1 MKAAMLAILT
11 GSGVLAGCSVFPDY
25 VRPAIDTP
33 VQWQAQRN
41 GAGRATEFTDWW
53 RQFDDPVLTRLQQ
66 AAEQDNPTLEQAVA
80 SIASAR
86 ASLAGAEAGG
96 MPSLTGSGAFS
107 RSKGG
112 GTSGV
117 NSQTGTGSGTGFG
130 SGITQILSGS
140 LDASWELDLFGK
152 FAFGRQA
159 EQARLTAAEL
169 TWRNAKIS
177 LAAEVA
183 SQYVSYRA
191 CELAAAAYQNA
202 ITSKQDTARLTGVL
216 ARSGFSSPADAVLA
230 EASVHASE
238 SNLIAQRTEC
248 DNTVKALV
256 ALTGLAEA
264 DLRAWLAAGS
274 GIPTPAQFQV
284 DSVPADLLTQRPDLA
299 ADERKLAA
307 ASADIGNAVAKR
319 YPSVSLTGS
328 IGKRKTET
336 TGLTLSSNT
345 WSIGPTVTLPIF
357 DGGELRS
364 KVDSAEAA
372 YASAWASYRSD
383 IRAAIKEV
391 EQALVNLNGAEQ
403 REIAEGRS
411 AEQYRQYF
419 QVAELNWRA
428 GGLSLLSMEDA
439 RGQMI
444 TQEIS
449 HITQQQNRV
458 QYWIALY
465 KALGGGWR
473 AQDTQLNAGT
483 PLSDGNRRSEEQL

>member
-1 MKAAMLAILT
+1 VRAALLTILA
-11 GSGVLAGCSVFPDY
+11 GGALAGCSVFPDY
-25 VRPAIDTP
+25 VRPSIDTP
-33 VQWQAQRN
+33 AQWQAQRTEAA
-41 GAGRATEFTDWW
+41 GAAERLDWW
-53 RQFDDPVLTRLQQ
+53 RQFNDPVLSRLLQ

-80 SIASAR
+80 NIASAR

-96 MPSLTGSGAFS
+96 MPSLTTKGAFT

-112 GTSGV
+112 TS
-117 NSQTGTGSGTGFG
+117 TGTGTQTTSTSGSSFNT
-130 SGITQILSGS
+130 GITQILSGS

-152 FAFGRQA
+152 FAFNRQA
-159 EQARLTAAEL
+159 EQARLAAAEL
-169 TWRNAKIS
+169 TLHNAKVS

-183 SQYVSYRA
+183 SDYVSYRA
-191 CELAAAAYQNA
+191 CQLTATAYQNA
-202 ITSKQDTARLTGVL
+202 IASKQDTARLTGVL
-216 ARSGFSSPADAVLA
+216 AGAGFSSPADAVLA
-230 EASVHASE
+230 DASLHASE
-238 SNLIAQRTEC
+238 SSLIAQRTEC

-264 DLRAWLAAGS
+264 DLRAWLAAGG
-274 GIPTPAQFQV
+274 GIPVPAQFQV

-345 WSIGPTVTLPIF
+345 WSIGPTITLPIF

-372 YASAWASYRSD
+372 YASALATYRSD
-383 IRAAIKEV
+383 IRSAVKEV
-391 EQALVNLNGAEQ
+391 EQALVNLSGAEQ
-403 REIAEGRS
+403 RERVEGRS

-419 QVAELNWRA
+419 RAAELNWRS
-428 GGLSLLSMEDA
+428 GGLSLLSLEDA

-473 AQDTQLNAGT
+473 AQDTQLSAGDT
-483 PLSDGNRRSEEQL
+483 QREESL

>member
-1 MKAAMLAILT
+1 VRTALLTILA
-11 GSGVLAGCSVFPDY
+11 GGALAGCSVFPDY
-25 VRPAIDTP
+25 VRPTIDTP
-33 VQWQAQRN
+33 AQWQAKRTEAA
-41 GAGRATEFTDWW
+41 GASERLDWW
-53 RQFDDPVLTRLQQ
+53 RQFDDPVLTRLLQ

-80 SIASAR
+80 NIASAR

-96 MPSLTGSGAFS
+96 MPSLTTKGAFT

-112 GTSGV
+112 TSTG
-117 NSQTGTGSGTGFG
+117 SQTTSASGSSFNT
-130 SGITQILSGS
+130 GITQILSGS

-152 FAFGRQA
+152 FAFNRQA
-159 EQARLTAAEL
+159 EQARLTAAEFS
-169 TWRNAKIS
+169 WQNAKIS
-177 LAAEVA
+177 LAAEVT
-183 SQYVSYRA
+183 SDYVSYRA
-191 CELAAAAYQNA
+191 CQLTAAAYQNA
-202 ITSKQDTARLTGVL
+202 IASKQDTARLTGML
-216 ARSGFSSPADAVLA
+216 ADAGFSSPADAALA
-230 EASVHASE
+230 EASLHASE
-238 SNLIAQRTEC
+238 SSLIAQRTEC
-248 DNTVKALV
+248 ENTVKALV
-256 ALTGLAEA
+256 ALTGLAETE
-264 DLRAWLAAGS
+264 LRTWLSGGH
-274 GIPTPAQFQV
+274 GIPTPTQFQV

-336 TGLTLSSNT
+336 TGMTLSSNT

-372 YASAWASYRSD
+372 YAGALATYRSD
-383 IRAAIKEV
+383 IRAAVKEV
-391 EQALVNLNGAEQ
+391 EQALVNLSDAEQ
-403 REIAEGRS
+403 RESVEGRS

-419 QVAELNWRA
+419 RAAELNWRA
-428 GGLSLLSMEDA
+428 GGLSLLSLEDA

-444 TQEIS
+444 NQEIS

-473 AQDTQLNAGT
+473 ARDTHLSAGDT
-483 PLSDGNRRSEEQL
+483 RREESL

>member
-1 MKAAMLAILT
+1 MRAAILAILV

-25 VRPAIDTP
+25 VRSAIDTP
-33 VQWQAQRN
+33 AQWQAQRTDV
-41 GAGRATEFTDWW
+41 GRATELLDWW
-53 RQFDDPVLTRLQQ
+53 RQFNDPVLTRLLQ

-86 ASLAGAEAGG
+86 ASLVGAEASGL
-96 MPSLTGSGAFS
+96 PSLTGTTAYS

-112 GTSGV
+112 SAY
-117 NSQTGTGSGTGFG
+117 GTGSQTATGTSSSVS

-152 FAFGRQA
+152 FAFNRQA
-159 EQARLTAAEL
+159 EQARLTASEL
-169 TWRNAKIS
+169 TWQNAKIS

-183 SQYVSYRA
+183 SNYVNYRA
-191 CELAAAAYQNA
+191 CELAATAYQNA
-202 ITSKQDTARLTGVL
+202 IASKQDTARLTGVL
-216 ARSGFSSPADAVLA
+216 ARAGFSASADAVLA
-230 EASVHASE
+230 EASLHAGE
-238 SNLIAQRTEC
+238 SSLLAQRVEC
-248 DNTVKALV
+248 DNTIKALV
-256 ALTGLAEA
+256 ALTDLAEA
-264 DLRAWLAAGS
+264 ELRGLLADGN

-284 DSVPADLLTQRPDLA
+284 NSVPADLLTQRPDLA

-336 TGLTLSSNT
+336 TGFTLSSNT
-345 WSIGPTVTLPIF
+345 WSIGPTITLPIF

-364 KVDSAEAA
+364 KVDSAEAG
-372 YASAWASYRSD
+372 YASALATYRSD

-391 EQALVNLNGAEQ
+391 EQALVNLSGAEQ

-411 AEQYRQYF
+411 AKQYRQYF
-419 QVAELNWRA
+419 QAAEINWRA
-428 GGLSLLSMEDA
+428 GGLSLLSLEDA

-449 HITQQQNRV
+449 HISQQQNRV

-473 AQDTQLNAGT
+473 DQNTQLSADN
-483 PLSDGNRRSEEQL
+483 NRSEAQL

>member
-1 MKAAMLAILT
+1 MRVALMAIAA
-11 GSGVLAGCSVFPDY
+11 GSGLMAGCSAFPEY
-25 VRPAIDTP
+25 VRPAIKTP
-33 VQWQAQRN
+33 EHWQAKR
-41 GAGRATEFTDWW
+41 ADDGRSNELFDWW
-53 RQFDDPVLTRLQQ
+53 RQFDDPILTRLLQT
-66 AAEQDNPTLEQAVA
+66 AEKDNPTLGQALA

-96 MPSLTGSGAFS
+96 LPSLTGKTAYS

-112 GTSGV
+112 SASGSTSQTATGTSA
-117 NSQTGTGSGTGFG
+117 SFG

-140 LDASWELDLFGK
+140 LDANWELDLFGK
-152 FAFGRQA
+152 FEFSRQA
-159 EQARLTAAEL
+159 EQARLAADEL
-169 TWRNAKIS
+169 TWHNAKVS

-183 SQYVSYRA
+183 SDYVGYRA
-191 CELAAAAYQNA
+191 CELSATAYQNA
-202 ITSKQDTARLTGVL
+202 IASKQETSRLTTVL
-216 ARSGFSSPADAVLA
+216 ARAGLSAPADAVLA
-230 EASVHASE
+230 EASLYASE
-238 SNLIAQRTEC
+238 SSLIAQRVEC
-248 DNTVKALV
+248 DKMVKSLV
-256 ALTGLAEA
+256 ALTDLAEPELCA
-264 DLRAWLAAGS
+264 LLAGGR

-307 ASADIGNAVAKR
+307 AGADIGSAVAKR

-345 WSIGPTVTLPIF
+345 WSIGPTITLPIF

-364 KVDSAEAA
+364 KVDSAEAG
-372 YASAWASYRSD
+372 YAGALATYQSD

-391 EQALVNLNGAEQ
+391 EQALVNLRGAEQ

-419 QVAELNWRA
+419 QAAEINWRS
-428 GGLSLLSMEDA
+428 GGLSLLSLEDA

-444 TQEIS
+444 NQEIS
-449 HITQQQNRV
+449 HITQQQSRV

-473 AQDTQLNAGT
+473 ADDGQQLSADN
-483 PLSDGNRRSEEQL
+483 NQNEKQL

>member
-1 MKAAMLAILT
+1 MRPAMLAILT

-33 VQWQAQRN
+33 AHWQAQRTKPE
-41 GAGRATEFTDWW
+41 RETEFLDWW
-53 RQFDDPVLTRLQQ
+53 SQFNDPVLTRLLQ

-86 ASLAGAEAGG
+86 ASLAGAGAGG
-96 MPSLTGSGAFS
+96 LPSLTAKTTYS

-112 GTSGV
+112 SAYGTS
-117 NSQTGTGSGTGFG
+117 SQTTTGSSAGFTTGI
-130 SGITQILSGS
+130 SQVLSGS

-152 FAFGRQA
+152 FAFSQQA

-169 TWRNAKIS
+169 TWQNAKIS

-183 SQYVSYRA
+183 SNYVSYRA
-191 CELAAAAYQNA
+191 CELAATAYQNA
-202 ITSKQDTARLTGVL
+202 IASKQDTARLTGVL
-216 ARSGFSSPADAVLA
+216 AHAGFSSSADAVLA
-230 EASVHASE
+230 EASLHAGE
-238 SNLIAQRTEC
+238 SSLIAQRAEC
-248 DNTVKALV
+248 DNTIKALV
-256 ALTGLAEA
+256 ALTDLAEA
-264 DLRAWLAAGS
+264 DLRAWLSGGS

-307 ASADIGNAVAKR
+307 AGADIGNAVAKR

-336 TGLTLSSNT
+336 SGLTLSSNT
-345 WSIGPTVTLPIF
+345 WSIGPTITLPIF
-357 DGGELRS
+357 DGGDLRS
-364 KVDSAEAA
+364 KVDSAEAG
-372 YASAWASYRSD
+372 YAGALATYRSD

-391 EQALVNLNGAEQ
+391 EQALVNLSGAEQ

-419 QVAELNWRA
+419 RAAEINWRA
-428 GGLSLLSMEDA
+428 GGLSLLSLEDA

-449 HITQQQNRV
+449 HISQQQNRV

-473 AQDTQLNAGT
+473 DQGTQLSA
-483 PLSDGNRRSEEQL
+483 GNRRSEEQL

>member
-33 VQWQAQRN
+33 AQWQAQRKDD
-41 GAGRATEFTDWW
+41 AGGATEFTDWW

-86 ASLAGAEAGG
+86 ASLSGAEAGG
-96 MPSLTGSGAFS
+96 MPSLTANGAFS

-112 GTSGV
+112 TIGTSAQTAGTSG
-117 NSQTGTGSGTGFG
+117 SSFS

-230 EASVHASE
+230 EASLHASE
-238 SNLIAQRTEC
+238 SNLIAQRAEC

-264 DLRAWLAAGS
+264 DLRAWLAAGG
-274 GIPTPAQFQV
+274 GIPTPVQFQV

-307 ASADIGNAVAKR
+307 ASADI
-319 YPSVSLTGS
+319 
-328 IGKRKTET
+328 
-336 TGLTLSSNT
+336 
-345 WSIGPTVTLPIF
+345 
-357 DGGELRS
+357 
-364 KVDSAEAA
+364 
-372 YASAWASYRSD
+372 
-383 IRAAIKEV
+383 
-391 EQALVNLNGAEQ
+391 
-403 REIAEGRS
+403 
-411 AEQYRQYF
+411 
-419 QVAELNWRA
+419 
-428 GGLSLLSMEDA
+428 
-439 RGQMI
+439 
-444 TQEIS
+444 
-449 HITQQQNRV
+449 
-458 QYWIALY
+458 
-465 KALGGGWR
+465 
-473 AQDTQLNAGT
+473 
-483 PLSDGNRRSEEQL
+483 

>member
-1 MKAAMLAILT
+1 MKAAIMTILA
-11 GSGVLAGCSVFPDY
+11 GGALAGCSVFPDY
-25 VRPAIDTP
+25 VRPAVDTP
-33 VQWQAQRN
+33 AQWQVRRTEAD
-41 GAGRATEFTDWW
+41 GAAERLDWW
-53 RQFDDPVLTRLQQ
+53 RQFNDPVLTRLLQ
-66 AAEQDNPTLEQAVA
+66 AAEQDNPTLDQAVA

-86 ASLAGAEAGG
+86 PSLAGAEAGG
-96 MPSLTGSGAFS
+96 MPGLTANGAFS

-112 GTSGV
+112 TSNGINGQTSG
-117 NSQTGTGSGTGFG
+117 SIGTGFN
-130 SGITQILSGS
+130 SGITQLLSGS

-159 EQARLTAAEL
+159 EQARLDAAEL
-169 TWRNAKIS
+169 ALHNAKVS

-183 SQYVSYRA
+183 SDYVSYRA
-191 CELAAAAYQNA
+191 CQLTAAAYQNA
-202 ITSKQDTARLTGVL
+202 IDSKQDTARLTGVL
-216 ARSGFSSPADAVLA
+216 AGAGFSSPADAVLA
-230 EASVHASE
+230 EASLHASE
-238 SNLIAQRTEC
+238 SSLIAQRVEC

-256 ALTGLAEA
+256 ALTGLAETE
-264 DLRAWLAAGS
+264 LRAWLDRGS
-274 GIPTPAQFQV
+274 GIPVPTQFRV

-372 YASAWASYRSD
+372 YAGALATYRSD
-383 IRAAIKEV
+383 IRAAVKEV
-391 EQALVNLNGAEQ
+391 EQALVNLSGAEQ
-403 REIAEGRS
+403 RESVEARS
-411 AEQYRQYF
+411 AEQYRRYF
-419 QVAELNWRA
+419 LASEQNWRA
-428 GGLSLLSMEDA
+428 GGLSLLSLEDA

-444 TQEIS
+444 AQEIS
-449 HITQQQNRV
+449 LITQQQNRV

-473 AQDTQLNAGT
+473 AQDTQLSVGDA
-483 PLSDGNRRSEEQL
+483 RHEEQL

>member
-1 MKAAMLAILT
+1 MKAAIMTILA
-11 GSGVLAGCSVFPDY
+11 GSALAGCSVFPDY
-25 VRPAIDTP
+25 IRPAVDTP
-33 VQWQAQRN
+33 AQWQVR
-41 GAGRATEFTDWW
+41 RTEADGEAERLDWW
-53 RQFDDPVLTRLQQ
+53 RQFNDPVLTRLLQ
-66 AAEQDNPTLEQAVA
+66 AAEQDNPTLDQAVA

-86 ASLAGAEAGG
+86 ASLASAEAGG
-96 MPSLTGSGAFS
+96 MPSLTTKGSFN

-112 GTSGV
+112 STTGTSA
-117 NSQTGTGSGTGFG
+117 QTTSTSGSSFNT
-130 SGITQILSGS
+130 GITQILSGS

-152 FAFGRQA
+152 FAFSRQA
-159 EQARLTAAEL
+159 EQARLDAAEL
-169 TWRNAKIS
+169 TRHNAEVS

-183 SQYVSYRA
+183 SDYVSYRA
-191 CELAAAAYQNA
+191 CQLTVAAYQNA
-202 ITSKQDTARLTGVL
+202 ISSKQDTARLTRTL
-216 ARSGFSSPADAVLA
+216 ADAGFSSPADAVLA
-230 EASVHASE
+230 EASLHASE
-238 SNLIAQRTEC
+238 SSLIAQRAEC

-256 ALTGLAEA
+256 ALTGLAEL
-264 DLRAWLAAGS
+264 DLRAWLSSGG
-274 GIPTPAQFQV
+274 GIPVPTQFRV

-328 IGKRKTET
+328 IGKRKLET

-345 WSIGPTVTLPIF
+345 WSIGPTITLPIF

-372 YASAWASYRSD
+372 YASALATYRGD
-383 IRAAIKEV
+383 IRAAVKEV
-391 EQALVNLNGAEQ
+391 EQALVNLGSAEQ
-403 REIAEGRS
+403 RESVEGLS
-411 AEQYRQYF
+411 AEQYRKYF
-419 QVAELNWRA
+419 QAAELNWRA
-428 GGLSLLSMEDA
+428 GGLSLLSLEDA

-473 AQDTQLNAGT
+473 SQDTQLSAG
-483 PLSDGNRRSEEQL
+483 DARHEEQL

>member
-1 MKAAMLAILT
+1 MKAAIMTILA
-11 GSGVLAGCSVFPDY
+11 GGALAGCSVFPDY
-25 VRPAIDTP
+25 VRPAVDTP
-33 VQWQAQRN
+33 AQWQVRRTEAD
-41 GAGRATEFTDWW
+41 GAAERLDWW
-53 RQFDDPVLTRLQQ
+53 RQFNDPVLTRLLQ
-66 AAEQDNPTLEQAVA
+66 AAEQDNPTLDQAVA

-96 MPSLTGSGAFS
+96 MPGLTANGAFS

-112 GTSGV
+112 TSNGINGQTSGAI
-117 NSQTGTGSGTGFG
+117 GTGFN
-130 SGITQILSGS
+130 SGITQLLSGS

-159 EQARLTAAEL
+159 EQARLDAAEL
-169 TWRNAKIS
+169 ALHNAKVS

-183 SQYVSYRA
+183 SDYVGYRA
-191 CELAAAAYQNA
+191 CQLTAAAYQNA
-202 ITSKQDTARLTGVL
+202 IDSKQDTARLTGTL
-216 ARSGFSSPADAVLA
+216 AHAGFSSPADAVLA
-230 EASVHASE
+230 EASLHASE
-238 SNLIAQRTEC
+238 SSLIAQRVEC

-264 DLRAWLAAGS
+264 ELRAWLDRGG
-274 GIPTPAQFQV
+274 GIPTPTQFRV

-345 WSIGPTVTLPIF
+345 WSIGPTVSLPIF

-372 YASAWASYRSD
+372 YAGALATYRSD
-383 IRAAIKEV
+383 IRAAVKEV
-391 EQALVNLNGAEQ
+391 EQALVNLSGAEQ
-403 REIAEGRS
+403 RESVEARS
-411 AEQYRQYF
+411 AEQYRRYF
-419 QVAELNWRA
+419 QASEQNWRA
-428 GGLSLLSMEDA
+428 GGLSLLSLEDA

-444 TQEIS
+444 AQEIS
-449 HITQQQNRV
+449 LITQQQNRV

-473 AQDTQLNAGT
+473 AQDTQLSVGDA
-483 PLSDGNRRSEEQL
+483 RHEEQL

>member
-1 MKAAMLAILT
+1 MKAAIMTILA
-11 GSGVLAGCSVFPDY
+11 GGALAGCSVFPDY
-25 VRPAIDTP
+25 VRPAVDTP
-33 VQWQAQRN
+33 AQWQVRRTEAD
-41 GAGRATEFTDWW
+41 GAAERLDWW
-53 RQFDDPVLTRLQQ
+53 RQFNDPVLTRLLQ
-66 AAEQDNPTLEQAVA
+66 AAEQDNPTLDQAVA

-96 MPSLTGSGAFS
+96 MPGLTANGAFS

-112 GTSGV
+112 TSNGI
-117 NSQTGTGSGTGFG
+117 NGQASGAIGTGFN
-130 SGITQILSGS
+130 SGITQLLSGS

-159 EQARLTAAEL
+159 EQARLDAAEL
-169 TWRNAKIS
+169 ALHNAKVS

-183 SQYVSYRA
+183 SDYVSYRA
-191 CELAAAAYQNA
+191 CQLTAAAYQNA
-202 ITSKQDTARLTGVL
+202 IDSKQDTARLTGTL
-216 ARSGFSSPADAVLA
+216 AHAGFSSPADAVLA
-230 EASVHASE
+230 EASLHASE
-238 SNLIAQRTEC
+238 SSLIAQRVEC

-256 ALTGLAEA
+256 ALTGLAETE
-264 DLRAWLAAGS
+264 LRAWLGS
-274 GIPTPAQFQV
+274 GSGLPVPTQFRV

-372 YASAWASYRSD
+372 YAGALATYRSD
-383 IRAAIKEV
+383 IRAAVKEV
-391 EQALVNLNGAEQ
+391 EQALVNLSGAEQ
-403 REIAEGRS
+403 RESVEARS
-411 AEQYRQYF
+411 AEQYRRYF
-419 QVAELNWRA
+419 QASEQNWRA
-428 GGLSLLSMEDA
+428 GGLSLLSLEDA

-444 TQEIS
+444 AQEIS
-449 HITQQQNRV
+449 LITQQQNRV

-473 AQDTQLNAGT
+473 AQDTQMSVGDA
-483 PLSDGNRRSEEQL
+483 RHEEQL

>member
-1 MKAAMLAILT
+1 MRAVVLAMLT
-11 GSGVLAGCSVFPDY
+11 GSGVLAGCSVFPNY
-25 VRPAIDTP
+25 LRPAIDTP
-33 VQWQAQRN
+33 AHWQAQRTD
-41 GAGRATEFTDWW
+41 AGGVTEFLDWW
-53 RQFDDPVLTRLQQ
+53 RQFDDPVLTRLLQ

-86 ASLAGAEAGG
+86 ASLADAKAVSL
-96 MPSLTGSGAFS
+96 PSLTGKGAYS
-107 RSKGG
+107 RSVGG
-112 GTSGV
+112 SGYGTS
-117 NSQTGTGSGTGFG
+117 SQTTTVTSMGLSN
-130 SGITQILSGS
+130 SMTQILSGS

-152 FAFGRQA
+152 FAFSQQA

-169 TWRNAKIS
+169 TWQNAKIS
-177 LAAEVA
+177 LTAEVA
-183 SQYVSYRA
+183 SNYVSYRA

-202 ITSKQDTARLTGVL
+202 IASKQDTARLTGVL
-216 ARSGFSSPADAVLA
+216 ARAGFSSSADAVLA
-230 EASVHASE
+230 EASLHASE
-238 SNLIAQRTEC
+238 SSLIAQRVEC

-256 ALTGLAEA
+256 ALTDLAEA
-264 DLRAWLAAGS
+264 DLRGWLADGR

-328 IGKRKTET
+328 IGKRKIEM
-336 TGLTLSSNT
+336 TGLNLSSNT
-345 WSIGPTVTLPIF
+345 WSIGPSITLPIF

-364 KVDSAEAA
+364 KVNSAEAG
-372 YASAWASYRSD
+372 YASALATYRSD

-391 EQALVNLNGAEQ
+391 EQALVNLSGAEQ
-403 REIAEGRS
+403 REIAERRS

-419 QVAELNWRA
+419 RAAEINWRA
-428 GGLSLLSMEDA
+428 GGLSLLSLEDA

-449 HITQQQNRV
+449 HISQQQNRV

-473 AQDTQLNAGT
+473 GQDTQLSADH
-483 PLSDGNRRSEEQL
+483 PRSEEQL